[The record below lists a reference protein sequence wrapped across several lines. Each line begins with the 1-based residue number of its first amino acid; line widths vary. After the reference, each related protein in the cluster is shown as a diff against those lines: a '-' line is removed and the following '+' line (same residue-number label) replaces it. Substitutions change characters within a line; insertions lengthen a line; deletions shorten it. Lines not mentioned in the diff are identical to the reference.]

1 MALKTLR
8 IFVSSPGDVAEERL
22 IARRVIGRLEA
33 QFGDFLHLEP
43 LFWEH
48 EPLLATAS
56 FQEQITRP
64 SETDIAIAI
73 LWSRMGTALPGHIRR
88 ADGTPYSSGT
98 EFEFE
103 DAVDGFRRNGKP
115 ELLVYRK
122 TAPPAWPADD
132 ELAAERVAQK
142 IALDRF
148 IGKWFVDRESGA
160 FMAAFHPFESPA
172 DFEELLEA
180 HLTRIIERTLGS
192 IDIARPS
199 TQAWQQGS
207 PFRGLET
214 FGPEH
219 APIFFGRTAAIGSVL
234 MKLRRQAERGA
245 AFVLIIGMSGGGKS
259 SLARAG
265 VLPLMLQ
272 PGVLGRAQEWRQ
284 ASFRPSD
291 GHGDLALALVKAL
304 AQPQAVPSL
313 GGASVQAGL
322 RDTFFHDAAAFARR
336 VVAALERD
344 APPAVGPDSNAA
356 GTRHLALVVDQLE
369 EIYSDE
375 RIDLRQRT
383 AFAAVLEALART
395 GSIWII
401 ATIRSDLYPKLTE
414 LPALLSLK
422 EGDGQFDLLPP
433 SLREIGQIIRLPALA
448 AGLRFESRPH
458 TAERLDET
466 IRDAAAGNAAAL
478 PLLEFLLEELYKR
491 RSNDNVLT
499 FRAYEELGGVAG
511 ALARRAEDVL
521 AMVSPEARATLP
533 LVLRELVSLSVEDE
547 STALRRVAPLAAFTS
562 APAQELVQALLGA
575 RLFVSHLDDRGEPV
589 VSVAHEALLEHWP
602 GVRSWRE
609 QNREHLRAHARLSA
623 AVRGWERESRSRDF
637 LLQRGK
643 PLTEARALIADGV
656 RLTDS
661 EKALVDASN
670 KRARGFERLRA
681 AAVIGLVL
689 LATSATFAAYL
700 ANRESDRARVQ
711 ASTSQ
716 RTTDF
721 LVSLFEIADPGE
733 SRGDGETRGENV
745 TVKEVLDRGVDEI
758 SASLSGEPAVRGNLM
773 RAMGQAYNGLGFYPK
788 ARSLLEQ
795 AVTDAERSDPG
806 EGAVRAR
813 LALGFNYYMDGDYQK
828 AAGVYREALAE
839 AEKSFGGK
847 HDLVAAAQRGLADS
861 LLELDQDGEA
871 ERLYQRA
878 LHLELDLH
886 GEKHADTARTQHDL
900 GILLY
905 YEQRYDEAERLYRRS
920 LATYRAL
927 YGENHPTVAQSLNDL
942 AVLLYDTGKFDA
954 AIQTY
959 QEAVPIYHKVYGDE
973 HPEFA
978 SGIYNLGRV
987 LLVTG
992 KVDEA
997 ASYLQ
1002 RALDIDRK
1010 RHTRPGYEDLILPL
1024 NSLGMLEIARGD
1036 LTAADRF
1043 LGEALATA
1051 REHKHW
1057 MLTQVLTNV
1066 GDLRVRQRRPEL
1078 AEPALHEART
1088 LLFDEYGDELEGA
1101 AAWRLA
1107 VLDSVTAGYEIARG
1121 QLDDAQK
1128 LLDQACPVLRAR
1140 FGNRSYFGEQC
1151 LRHLSTL
1158 DAVRNN
1164 RRTAHGHR
1172 SSLARGAPAH

>member
-88 ADGTPYSSGT
+88 ADGTSYSSGT

-122 TAPPAWPADD
+122 AAPPAWPADD

-199 TQAWQQGS
+199 TKAWQQGS

-219 APIFFGRTAAIGSVL
+219 ASIFFGRTAAIASVL

-265 VLPLMLQ
+265 VLPLMVQ

-291 GHGDLALALVKAL
+291 GHGDLLLALLKAL
-304 AQPQAVPSL
+304 VQPTAVPDL
-313 GGASVQAGL
+313 ASPSAQDEL
-322 RDTFFHDAAAFARR
+322 RELLVRDPRAFAHR
-336 VVAALERD
+336 VVAGLERD
-344 APPAVGPDSNAA
+344 APEDTEPESNTP
-356 GTRHLALVVDQLE
+356 GTRHLALLVDQLE

-375 RIDLRQRT
+375 RIEPRSREQ
-383 AFAAVLEALART
+383 FAAALDALART
-395 GSIWII
+395 GCVWIV
-401 ATIRSDLYPKLTE
+401 ATLRSDLYPKLTE
-414 LPALLSLK
+414 LPALLKLK

-433 SLREIGQIIRLPALA
+433 TLREIGQIIRLPAAA
-448 AGLRFESRPH
+448 AGLRFEPRPH

-511 ALARRAEDVL
+511 ALARRAEEVL
-521 AMVSPEARATLP
+521 ATVSPEARSSLP

-547 STALRRVAPLAAFTS
+547 ATALRRVAPLAAFAT
-562 APAQELVQALLGA
+562 APAQELVHALLEA
-575 RLFVSHLDDRGEPV
+575 RLFVSHLDDRGHPV

-602 GVRSWRE
+602 SVRNWRD

-623 AVRGWERESRSRDF
+623 AVRAWEREGRSRDF

-643 PLTEARALIADGV
+643 PLTEARALLADGV
-656 RLTDS
+656 RLTDD
-661 EKALVDASN
+661 EMALVDASN
-670 KRARGFERLRA
+670 KRARGFERVRA
-681 AAVIGLVL
+681 AAVIVLVL

-711 ASTSQ
+711 ADTAQ
-716 RTTDF
+716 RTTEF
-721 LVSLFEIADPGE
+721 LVSLFGNADPRE
-733 SRGDGETRGENV
+733 NRGDLV
-745 TVKEVLDRGVDEI
+745 TVDGVLDRGVAKI
-758 SASLSGEPAVRGNLM
+758 RGSLADEPAVRSNLM
-773 RAMGQAYNGLGFYPK
+773 RAMGQAYSGLGEYPK

-795 AVTDAERSDPG
+795 AVADAEHSDRG
-806 EGAVRAR
+806 EGLVKAR
-813 LALGFNYYMDGDYQK
+813 LALGFNYYMAGDYEK
-828 AAGVYREALAE
+828 AAALFRHALSE
-839 AEKSFGGK
+839 AEQLFGGK

-861 LLELDQDGEA
+861 ILELGLADEA
-871 ERLYQRA
+871 VRLYHRA
-878 LHLELDLH
+878 LETELELH
-886 GEKHADTARTQHDL
+886 GEKHADTARTLHDL
-900 GILLY
+900 GIVLY
-905 YEQRYDEAERLYRRS
+905 YQHNYDDAERLYRRS
-920 LATYRAL
+920 LAIYRSL
-927 YGENHPTVAQSLNDL
+927 YGDDDATVAQSLNDL
-942 AVLLYDTGKFDA
+942 AALLYDTGQFDA

-959 QEAVPIYHKVYGDE
+959 REAVPIYHKVYGED
-973 HPEFA
+973 HSEFA
-978 SGIYNLGRV
+978 SGIYNLGRA
-987 LLVTG
+987 LLITG
-992 KVDEA
+992 KVDA
-997 ASYLQ
+997 AEGYLR
-1002 RALDIDRK
+1002 RALEIDRK
-1010 RHTRPGYEDLILPL
+1010 KLGPGHEDLILPL
-1024 NSLGMLEIARGD
+1024 NSLGMLEIARGN
-1036 LTAADRF
+1036 LAAADTY
-1043 LGEALATA
+1043 LVEALANA

-1057 MLTQVLTNV
+1057 MLGQVLTNV
-1066 GDLRVRQRRPEL
+1066 GDLRIRQREPEL
-1078 AEPALHEART
+1078 AKPALAEART
-1088 LLFDEYGDELEGA
+1088 LLVDEYGDALENT

-1107 VLDSVTAGYEIARG
+1107 VLDSVAAGYEIERG
-1121 QLDDAQK
+1121 QFAEAGK
-1128 LLDQACPVLRAR
+1128 LLQQACPVLRDR
-1140 FGNRSYFGEQC
+1140 FGSHSYFGGQC
-1151 LRHLSTL
+1151 LERLGMLNGS
-1158 DAVRNN
+1158 RF
-1164 RRTAHGHR
+1164 R
-1172 SSLARGAPAH
+1172 

>member
-33 QFGDFLHLEP
+33 QFGDVLHLEP

-73 LWSRMGTALPGHIRR
+73 LWSRMGTALPAHIRR

-103 DAVDGFRRNGKP
+103 DAIDGFRRNGKP

-122 TAPPAWPADD
+122 TAPPAWPADG

-142 IALDRF
+142 ISLDRF
-148 IGKWFVDRESGA
+148 IAKWFVDHESGA
-160 FMAAFHPFESPA
+160 FTAAFHPFESPA

-180 HLTRIIERTLGS
+180 HLTRIVERTLGS
-192 IDIARPS
+192 IEIARPS
-199 TQAWQQGS
+199 TNAWQQGS

-219 APIFFGRTAAIGSVL
+219 APIFFGRTAAIASVL

-272 PGVLGRAQEWRQ
+272 PGVLGRAQEWRH
-284 ASFRPSD
+284 ATFRPSD

-304 AQPQAVPSL
+304 AQPAALPSL
-313 GGASVQAGL
+313 GDANAQAEFREL
-322 RDTFFHDAAAFARR
+322 SAVDARAFARR
-336 VVAALERD
+336 IVDELERD
-344 APPAVGPDSNAA
+344 APPAVDPESDAP

-369 EIYSDE
+369 EIFSDE
-375 RIDLRQRT
+375 RIDARQRER
-383 AFAAVLEALART
+383 FAAALDALART
-395 GSIWII
+395 GCVWII
-401 ATIRSDLYPKLTE
+401 GTLRSDLYPKLTE
-414 LPALLSLK
+414 LPLLLSLK
-422 EGDGQFDLLPP
+422 EGEGQFDLLPP

-466 IRDAAAGNAAAL
+466 IRDAAAGNSAAL
-478 PLLEFLLEELYKR
+478 PLLEFSLEELYKR

-499 FRAYEELGGVAG
+499 FRAYDELGGVAG
-511 ALARRAEDVL
+511 ALARRAEEVL

-547 STALRRVAPLAAFTS
+547 STALRRVAPLSAFTS
-562 APAQELVQALLGA
+562 APARELVQALLEA
-575 RLFVSHLDDRGEPV
+575 RLFVSHLDDQGRPV
-589 VSVAHEALLEHWP
+589 ISVAHEALLEHWP
-602 GVRSWRE
+602 SVRSWRE

-623 AVRGWERESRSRDF
+623 AVRGWERENRSRDF

-643 PLTEARALIADGV
+643 PLTEARALIAAGV
-656 RLTDS
+656 RLTDA

-681 AAVIGLVL
+681 AAVIGLVA

-721 LVSLFEIADPGE
+721 LVSLFSVADPAQG
-733 SRGDGETRGENV
+733 RGGDVRGV
-745 TVKEVLDRGVDEI
+745 DLKVGDMLDRGVDEI
-758 SASLSGEPAVRGNLM
+758 RTSLSDEPAVRAKLM
-773 RAMGQAYNGLGFYPK
+773 RAMGQAYNGLGEYPK
-788 ARSLLEQ
+788 ARPLLEQ
-795 AVTDAERSDPG
+795 ALTDAERSDPG
-806 EGAVRAR
+806 EGVVRAR
-813 LALGFNYYMDGDYQK
+813 LDLGFNYYMDGDYEK
-828 AAGVYREALAE
+828 AAGVYRRALAD
-839 AEKSFGGK
+839 AEHSSRGRN
-847 HDLVAAAQRGLADS
+847 DLVAAAQRGLADS
-861 LLELDQDGEA
+861 ILELDQPREA
-871 ERLYQRA
+871 EQLYERA
-878 LHLELDLH
+878 LETELALH
-886 GEKHADTARTQHDL
+886 GEKHADTAHTQHDL

-905 YEQRYDEAERLYRRS
+905 YQQRYDEAERLYRSS

-927 YGENHPTVAQSLNDL
+927 YGANHPSVAQGLNDL
-942 AVLLYDTGKFDA
+942 AVLLYDTGKFDE

-959 QEAVPIYHKVYGDE
+959 QEAVPIYHKVYGAE
-973 HPEFA
+973 HPEYA

-992 KVDEA
+992 KLDSA
-997 ASYLQ
+997 AAYLY
-1002 RALDIDRK
+1002 RALDIDR
-1010 RHTRPGYEDLILPL
+1010 RRLAPGHEDLILPL
-1024 NSLGMLEIARGD
+1024 NSLGMLELARGN
-1036 LTAADRF
+1036 LAAADGF
-1043 LGEALATA
+1043 LGEALANA

-1057 MLTQVLTNV
+1057 MLAQVLTNV
-1066 GDLRVRQRRPEL
+1066 GDLRVRQHQPQL
-1078 AEPALHEART
+1078 ADPALREART
-1088 LLFDEYGDELEGA
+1088 LLVEQYGDELKGA

-1107 VLDSVTAGYEIARG
+1107 VLDSVTAGYEIERG
-1121 QLDDAQK
+1121 RIDDARK
-1128 LLDQACPVLRAR
+1128 LLDHACPVLRTR
-1140 FGNRSYFGEQC
+1140 FGNRSYFGDQC

-1158 DAVRNN
+1158 DAVRKD
-1164 RRTAHGHR
+1164 RRTAHAYR
-1172 SSLARGAPAH
+1172 SPLAHGAAAH